1 MHKVLTYVTPIALAV
16 ALVATSASA
25 QTTTGEIKPTTQL
38 LANSCAACHGTDG
51 NSPGAIGKL
60 SNMKTKKFVEKMKKY
75 KYEEGR
81 GRIMG
86 PIHRG
91 ISDDQI
97 QALAEYFQAIN
108 RQGKSS

>member
-1 MHKVLTYVTPIALAV
+1 MKKVLIYVTPIALAV

-25 QTTTGEIKPTTQL
+25 ESTAGTIKPSTQL

-60 SNMKTKKFVEKMKKY
+60 ANMKADKFLAKMKRY
-75 KYEEGR
+75 KYEEGK

-86 PIHRG
+86 PINRG

-97 QALAEYFQAIN
+97 QALADYFQAIS
-108 RQGKSS
+108 R